1 MHLFLSPHE
10 DDAALSCGGQIAQL
24 TRGGERVVI
33 FTVMGGEPPADF
45 QQTTFTE
52 EIHQKWGLGSNPV
65 AARRLE
71 DEAAA
76 RTLGAEIKFGPFADA
91 IYRLDT
97 QTSKA
102 MYIDD
107 ATLFGDVNAN
117 DPVLDARRAAVV
129 QAVVKIFDLKESD
142 VIHAPLGVGHHVD
155 HQLVRDMAK
164 ALVRWRPNNP
174 VYFYEDYPY
183 TRQGESAIQA
193 ALAALEMEVNRVKV
207 PLDAQAIDAKIAAIK
222 CYKSQLSG
230 LKWETPVAMATEV
243 RTYIAQVGGERE
255 WRLLYVPDSPFN

>member
-1 MHLFLSPHE
+1 MHLFLSPHA

-24 TRGGERVVI
+24 TRTGERVVI

-45 QQTTFTE
+45 QPTPFTQE
-52 EIHQKWGLGSNPV
+52 LHRQWGLGENSV

-76 RTLGAEIKFGPFADA
+76 RTLGAEIKFGPFPDA

-97 QTSKA
+97 QSGKA
-102 MYIDD
+102 MYTDEM
-107 ATLFGDVNAN
+107 TLFGLVNPN
-117 DPVLDARRAAVV
+117 DPVIDARRAAVV
-129 QAVVKIFDLKESD
+129 QAIVKIFDLKESD
-142 VIHAPLGVGHHVD
+142 AIHAPLGVGRHVD

-174 VYFYEDYPY
+174 MYYYEDYPY

-193 ALAALEMEVNRVKV
+193 ALAALEMEVNRVKH
-207 PLDAQAIDAKIAAIK
+207 PLDAEAIDAKIAAIK
-222 CYKSQLSG
+222 CYRSQLLG

-243 RTYIAQVGGERE
+243 RTYLAQTGGERE
-255 WRLLYVPDSPFN
+255 WRVLYAADSPFN